1 MALLKHHC
9 GECSSELPEDAKFCH
24 ECGAKAPSQDICTG
38 CNAHLSVDAKFCPQ
52 CGAPARQQPSKSSL
66 TMATTIDPDLV
77 FRELTDLLAGS
88 GQVATIDNDGDL
100 SCRFTTARLPS
111 FANDFP
117 ACAMQYSISVS
128 AGGETVDD
136 TGSLDFTVREAELSF
151 QTPYCRVGKQQ
162 SASYQVEIKASF
174 LAAAKLE
181 VHEITLDEGKLEI
194 PKLEASGICIS
205 SLNATKDNNDGSY
218 GVEYEIEAYPEHYIY
233 FDVLAEKPDGDT
245 SFYGR
250 LEEGATTS
258 GTGWVYGLKAGQ
270 KIYVCFAEYNLIIKD
285 VAASFTGVAEPLE
298 GAYNEDSSGGDNYRG
313 EDDASELEP
322 TPADAQSG
330 GMTRIKVN
338 YCVDEGEYE
347 FESESD
353 RDEFVLNPTFNFYF
367 AIDNVDDKEGVERVF
382 GTLDVAPH
390 FSTPSPE
397 FNITRV
403 EPSED
408 NETVAIVS
416 VEVEM
421 FFDIRISL
429 ADFLEWVEGEGDTWR
444 YSGRIE
450 CAGEIGL
457 INSEREEYESYLE
470 VTGIL
475 NPSNTGAAWDIVQSV
490 TEQLAGA
497 FGLTI
502 FISEDTDGELIDTLI
517 CDLESD
523 GALLVQIGVGASYM
537 DYIAPLMETEEGDTA
552 ILDGVQHIDESLI
565 GDFLRIVSDRVLVG
579 TIGEGD
585 DAQSFEMPMSSFNL
599 VLIDRGGGETS
610 AIREAATRTNN
621 PNTDIL
627 QSANSD
633 LPVGE
638 ASNYSDENDYGS
650 PEDSPLSLENAD
662 FYENSST
669 VDIDPERNARDLVY
683 GNPSK
688 YDLLNA
694 IRVFL
699 DRTLDRFDN
708 HEDFMR
714 DACAFMAGDD
724 GPYQSIR
731 GLAYSYD
738 TGDDFDPNDEYCIVT
753 FDHICGYALSGE
765 SGLDDLEIGKFT
777 YQMLDA
783 VCQTLDHS
791 SEIGFEVSVEHIPDH
806 IESDYEMFMISKV
819 SETIGKISTS

>member
-24 ECGAKAPSQDICTG
+24 DCGAKAPSQDICTG

-66 TMATTIDPDLV
+66 TMATTIDPDPV

-88 GQVATIDNDGDL
+88 GQAATIDNDGDL
-100 SCRFTTARLPS
+100 SCRFTTAKLPS

-128 AGGETVDD
+128 AGDETVDD
-136 TGSLDFTVREAELSF
+136 TGSLDFTAREAELSF

-181 VHEITLDEGKLEI
+181 VYEITLDEGKLEI

-218 GVEYEIEAYPEHYIY
+218 GVEYEIEAYPGHYIY

-270 KIYVCFAEYNLIIKD
+270 KICVCFAEYNLIIKD

-298 GAYNEDSSGGDNYRG
+298 GAYNEDSSGGYNYRG
-313 EDDASELEP
+313 EDDASELI
-322 TPADAQSG
+322 Q
-330 GMTRIKVN
+330 
-338 YCVDEGEYE
+338 
-347 FESESD
+347 
-353 RDEFVLNPTFNFYF
+353 
-367 AIDNVDDKEGVERVF
+367 
-382 GTLDVAPH
+382 
-390 FSTPSPE
+390 
-397 FNITRV
+397 
-403 EPSED
+403 
-408 NETVAIVS
+408 TVK
-416 VEVEM
+416 
-421 FFDIRISL
+421 
-429 ADFLEWVEGEGDTWR
+429 G
-444 YSGRIE
+444 
-450 CAGEIGL
+450 
-457 INSEREEYESYLE
+457 
-470 VTGIL
+470 
-475 NPSNTGAAWDIVQSV
+475 
-490 TEQLAGA
+490 QLAGA
-497 FGLTI
+497 SGVAI
-502 FISEDTDGELIDTLI
+502 FIDDNVDGELIDTLI
-517 CDLESD
+517 CELEGD
-523 GALLVQIGVGASYM
+523 GALLVQIEVGASYM

-585 DAQSFEMPMSSFNL
+585 DAQSFEMPMGAFNL

-610 AIREAATRTNN
+610 AIREAATRTNSSN
-621 PNTDIL
+621 PNIL
-627 QSANSD
+627 SSTNSD

-638 ASNYSDENDYGS
+638 VSNYSDENDYGS

-806 IESDYEMFMISKV
+806 IESDYEMFIISKV